1 MANTSQRGSTM
12 SLTTFVEQDEVAA
25 RLRAFVPDV
34 PRTFSIPVKVQ
45 PRTTDYSGV
54 GTAFDYFL
62 RFEIL
67 RRAPHAQARPWVA
80 EGALEYLK
88 KARLI
93 GISRSETMFV
103 DHSMVEQVRKVVEA
117 ARSAV
122 SHFVTKRKVS
132 RKQREEVASH
142 ALRLARLD
150 LVVRR
155 RVLDPARLEEVDDGE
170 VEELLALLGIVPFQ
184 ALVDERVMLLNPA
197 FGESSRLVGGAD
209 ADLISGGTLIDIKT
223 KKAAAWTLQDFN
235 QLLGY
240 LILGRNERRSKRAF
254 PALVRVGIY
263 FSRHGYLWVY
273 DVASVVRSRAF
284 REAEEWFIK
293 RANAQSAAISRRG
306 QRRTLTMGAASP
318 AHPPRRRGRGGRRQD
333 RGALRGPDDLVAVLD
348 EPVMELE
355 GGVDALALADLA
367 DFLVLVGPGR
377 TLVELPLDHAL
388 DVLAELAALVL
399 GVAGN
404 GHGVPPF

>member
-1 MANTSQRGSTM
+1 M

-34 PRTFSIPVKVQ
+34 PRTFSIPIKVQ
-45 PRTTDYSGV
+45 PRTTDYSRV

-67 RRAPHAQARPWVA
+67 RRAPYAQARPWVA

-122 SHFVTKRKVS
+122 SDFVTKRKVS

-155 RVLDPARLEEVDDGE
+155 SILDPTFEEVNDDE
-170 VEELLALLGIVPFQ
+170 VQELLALLGIVPFQ
-184 ALVDERVMLLNPA
+184 ALTNERVMLLNPT

-223 KKAAAWTLQDFN
+223 KKTAAWTLQDFN

-240 LILGRNERRSKRAF
+240 LILGKRERRSKRAF

-273 DVASVVRSRAF
+273 DVASMVRSRAF
-284 REAEEWFIK
+284 REVERWFIR
-293 RANAQSAAISRRG
+293 RASARSAAMSRR
-306 QRRTLTMGAASP
+306 R
-318 AHPPRRRGRGGRRQD
+318 
-333 RGALRGPDDLVAVLD
+333 
-348 EPVMELE
+348 
-355 GGVDALALADLA
+355 
-367 DFLVLVGPGR
+367 
-377 TLVELPLDHAL
+377 
-388 DVLAELAALVL
+388 
-399 GVAGN
+399 
-404 GHGVPPF
+404 